1 MNIRNLSIAG
11 LALAALLG
19 GASTIASAQDQRGA
33 RSHDGARDGGT
44 RNYDGPRS
52 GGMQR
57 DHNGRGPVYRSY
69 DGGRRGG
76 YYGPGPSY
84 GYRGYPYRHGYY
96 PYGYYSPPVS
106 RYYGAPYAA
115 IPYFG
120 YDYYEP
126 PVTIAEEYAYPSPPP
141 AMYYPA
147 PPPMAQ
153 AAPMPPPP
161 PAPRLVQAPAP
172 QPARPT
178 TPSAPRLERFTLSA
192 SELFAF
198 DRDELR
204 APQPKLDEIAAA
216 VNGNPQ
222 IGSVNITGY
231 TDRLGTTSY
240 NLGLSQR
247 RADAV
252 KGYLISMG
260 VAANRINAVG
270 KGEAD
275 PVVNCNDKK
284 RAALIKCLEP
294 NRRVIVEPITV
305 VRNAR

>member
-1 MNIRNLSIAG
+1 MNTRTLSIAS
-11 LALAALLG
+11 LAIAAMLG
-19 GASTIASAQDQRGA
+19 GASTIASAQDPHGA
-33 RSHDGARDGGT
+33 RNHDGARDGGAG
-44 RNYDGPRS
+44 RQDGSRG
-52 GGMQR
+52 GGMAR
-57 DHNGRGPVYRSY
+57 DHGGRGPVYRGY

-84 GYRGYPYRHGYY
+84 GYRGYPSRHGYY
-96 PYGYYSPPVS
+96 PYGYYSSPGP

-115 IPYFG
+115 LPYFG
-120 YDYYEP
+120 YDYYYEP
-126 PVTIAEEYAYPSPPP
+126 QVTIAEEYVYPSPP
-141 AMYYPA
+141 AFYELS

-153 AAPMPPPP
+153 AAPFPPPP
-161 PAPRLVQAPAP
+161 PAPRLRPEPTP

-178 TPSAPRLERFTLSA
+178 APSAPRLERFTLSA

-204 APQPKLDEIAAA
+204 TPQPKLDEIAAA
-216 VNGNPQ
+216 LNNNPQ
-222 IGSVNITGY
+222 IGRVNITGY

-252 KGYLISMG
+252 KGYLINRG
-260 VAANRINAVG
+260 VAANRIDAVG
-270 KGEAD
+270 RGEAD
-275 PVVNCNDKK
+275 PVVNCNDKN

-294 NRRVIVEPITV
+294 NRRVEVEPITV
-305 VRNAR
+305 VRNAH